1 MSWKE
6 LVGQWMVCIDDNQH
20 GAHTCSPL
28 PFSHWVWMRS
38 SFLLR
43 RPHDW
48 KLPARLPHS
57 PDSFR
62 LCTPQ
67 NRFPPDDGASSC
79 YVLLPEHEHSVQL
92 VSNTLDPKPKQEK
105 KKFKKQFQ
113 KKRMKLA
120 QLIRSDSLLHSCK
133 KTLERTVVVGK
144 DGSMCV
150 CCATPGHGPSW
161 KASLFERR
169 GLVVHRLKKR

>member
-1 MSWKE
+1 MALTPVAPSPSRTE
-6 LVGQWMVCIDDNQH
+6 FGCGPVFCFAD
-20 GAHTCSPL
+20 HTTEN
-28 PFSHWVWMRS
+28 F
-38 SFLLR
+38 
-43 RPHDW
+43 PHDFRTA
-48 KLPARLPHS
+48 PIRFSFARRKT
-57 PDSFR
+57 DS
-62 LCTPQ
+62 
-67 NRFPPDDGASSC
+67 PPDDGASSC

-120 QLIRSDSLLHSCK
+120 QLIRIDSLLHSCK

-161 KASLFERR
+161 KASLFE
-169 GLVVHRLKKR
+169 GGVVVHRLKKR